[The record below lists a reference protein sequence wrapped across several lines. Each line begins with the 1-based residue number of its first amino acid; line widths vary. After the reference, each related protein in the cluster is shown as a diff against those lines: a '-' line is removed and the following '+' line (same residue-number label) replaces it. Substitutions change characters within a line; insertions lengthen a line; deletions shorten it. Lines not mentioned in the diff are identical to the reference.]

1 MKKTYFLALS
11 RPPNNV
17 LLTVTRIVCRIGTE
31 METNAVPKSTE
42 HQSGAWWRDLSIP
55 PAAVVWGALLAV
67 LGWLAL
73 ETFEM
78 NGRLARLEEAVKN
91 NGKSLDRIDKSLD
104 RIENYLLEGN
114 R

>member
-1 MKKTYFLALS
+1 MS
-11 RPPNNV
+11 
-17 LLTVTRIVCRIGTE
+17 
-31 METNAVPKSTE
+31 KSTE
-42 HQSGAWWRDLSIP
+42 HQSGAWWRVLSIP
-55 PAAVVWGALLAV
+55 PAAVVWGALPAV

-91 NGKSLDRIDKSLD
+91 NGKSLDL
-104 RIENYLLEGN
+104 IENYLLEGK

>member
-1 MKKTYFLALS
+1 MCYMEDARF
-11 RPPNNV
+11 
-17 LLTVTRIVCRIGTE
+17 VCRVGTE
-31 METNAVPKSTE
+31 KETKALAKSTG
-42 HQSGAWWRDLSIP
+42 HQSGAWWRELSIP

-91 NGKSLDRIDKSLD
+91 NGKALDRIDKSLD
-104 RIENYLLEGN
+104 RIENYMLEGK